1 MDGNDGDDEEV
12 GKRGGRVDTDQPRC
26 EFGRVPHSGWLSPH
40 PDPAGWNPRPPPGA
54 RA

>member
-12 GKRGGRVDTDQPRC
+12 GKRGGRVDRDQQGC
-26 EFGRVPHSGWLSPH
+26 EFSLFPSLHLDL
-40 PDPAGWNPRPPPGA
+40 DPAGWEGDPRPPPGP

>member
-12 GKRGGRVDTDQPRC
+12 GKRGGRVDRDQQRC
-26 EFGRVPHSGWLSPH
+26 EFGRVFVVPLDL
-40 PDPAGWNPRPPPGA
+40 DPAGWEGDPRPPPGT